1 MQYLITFL
9 EGLITFIS
17 PCVLPLL
24 PVYVLY
30 FAGAGQRSTLK
41 TFRNSL
47 GFVAGFSVLFM
58 FLGVFAGTLGGI
70 LTKYATAVNIV
81 TGGIVV
87 LFGLH
92 YTGVLKFGILN
103 KTVKPD
109 AKIKPVGFFSSVLFG
124 VVFAVGWSPCTGAFL
139 GSAMMLASQQGKWFT
154 GMVLLLCYSL
164 GLGIPFILS
173 AVLTQSVKNAVAFIG
188 RHYKLINI
196 ICGIF
201 LIIIGV
207 LMMTGVMKTLTA
219 LMK

>member
-1 MQYLITFL
+1 
-9 EGLITFIS
+9 
-17 PCVLPLL
+17 
-24 PVYVLY
+24 
-30 FAGAGQRSTLK
+30 
-41 TFRNSL
+41 
-47 GFVAGFSVLFM
+47 
-58 FLGVFAGTLGGI
+58 
-70 LTKYATAVNIV
+70 
-81 TGGIVV
+81 
-87 LFGLH
+87 
-92 YTGVLKFGILN
+92 
-103 KTVKPD
+103 
-109 AKIKPVGFFSSVLFG
+109 
-124 VVFAVGWSPCTGAFL
+124 
-139 GSAMMLASQQGKWFT
+139 MLASQQGKWFT